1 MPADC
6 AFLRSRSAL
15 HSREFLPSSPFM
27 RLSRLALLP
36 LLGLLG
42 GCNYVHFGRLPSEGA
57 AATAPALAQENSELR
72 TEKKILQQEL
82 TLARKEGETLRAV
95 VESGKSGAT
104 DAALTARLN
113 ETTRELATLRASYAK
128 LDAERARLAATPST
142 SSPEFTALS
151 ARLADTQEKLAMSLH
166 SYTSLKEETADLRA
180 EIQQTKTV
188 NAALTS
194 QVQILT
200 VQNSEARAALAQLN
214 TELLAQKDAR
224 ARASQEA
231 DAARAQ
237 LSNVLAASRTP
248 AATSL
253 GEARTTSAAGAATLA
268 PEAATLTAP
277 NLPDNELPSTAR
289 LSTSRERVAA
299 AASSDP
305 SLAEPLPRTHIVAP
319 GETLEKLAKKF
330 YGSPEKWRI
339 LYAAN
344 NAQLSL
350 GRPLKVG
357 MVLEVPER

>member
-1 MPADC
+1 
-6 AFLRSRSAL
+6 
-15 HSREFLPSSPFM
+15 M
-27 RLSRLALLP
+27 RFFRFALLP

-42 GCNYVHFGRLPSEGA
+42 GCNYVHFGRLPSADA
-57 AATAPALAQENSELR
+57 ATTAPALAQENAELR
-72 TEKKILQQEL
+72 TERKILQQEL
-82 TLARKEGETLRAV
+82 TLARREGDTLRAV
-95 VESGKSGAT
+95 VESGKSGVT
-104 DAALTARLN
+104 DAALTERLN
-113 ETTRELATLRASYAK
+113 ETARELAALRASYAK
-128 LDAERARLAATPST
+128 LDAERARLTAAPAT
-142 SSPEFTALS
+142 SLAPAAGSPELAALS
-151 ARLADTQEKLAMSLH
+151 ARLAETQEKLAVSLH
-166 SYTSLKEETADLRA
+166 SYTTLKEETADLRLD
-180 EIQQTKTV
+180 IQQTKTA

-194 QVQILT
+194 QVQVLT

-231 DAARAQ
+231 DAARSQ
-237 LSNVLAASRTP
+237 LSTVLAASRPP

-253 GEARTTSAAGAATLA
+253 GEARTTSASGAATLA
-268 PEAATLTAP
+268 PATLTAP
-277 NLPDNELPSTAR
+277 NLPAGDPPATAR

-299 AASSDP
+299 SADSSP
-305 SLAEPLPRTHIVAP
+305 AQPLPRTHIVAP

-330 YGSPEKWRI
+330 YGNPEKWRI

>member
-1 MPADC
+1 
-6 AFLRSRSAL
+6 
-15 HSREFLPSSPFM
+15 M

-82 TLARKEGETLRAV
+82 SLARKEGETLRAV

-104 DAALTARLN
+104 DAVLTARLN

-128 LDAERARLAATPST
+128 LDAERARLAAAPS
-142 SSPEFTALS
+142 SSLDPAARSPELTALS

-188 NAALTS
+188 NAALSS

-231 DAARAQ
+231 DAARSQ

-253 GEARTTSAAGAATLA
+253 GEARSTSATGAATLA
-268 PEAATLTAP
+268 PATLTAP
-277 NLPDNELPSTAR
+277 NLPDSERPSTAR

-330 YGSPEKWRI
+330 YGNPDKWRV